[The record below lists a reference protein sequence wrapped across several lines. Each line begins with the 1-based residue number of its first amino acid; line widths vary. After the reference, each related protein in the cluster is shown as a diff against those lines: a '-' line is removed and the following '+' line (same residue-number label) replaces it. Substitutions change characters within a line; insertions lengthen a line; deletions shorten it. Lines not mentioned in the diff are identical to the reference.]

1 MSVASI
7 DQMGQIGNAYA
18 DELAGNGL
26 FTFAAAMRRNE
37 LDYDRF
43 YATMPQE
50 DADRILAGLGVDR
63 RPLQPP
69 TRPQAAASDES
80 TEPHVPGM
88 PAQPRHVV
96 LIMVE
101 SLSAEFVG
109 AYGSTKD
116 LTPNLDRF
124 AARPVHQRPCH
135 GTRTVRGLEAVS
147 IGTPC
152 SGQSIVHD
160 RTTIG

>member
-1 MSVASI
+1 RRLVYAAAAVALPLVAMNIASI
-7 DQMGQIGNAYA
+7 DQMGRIGNAYA

-50 DADRILAGLGVDR
+50 DANRILSGLRVDR
-63 RPLQPP
+63 RPLQAPVPP
-69 TRPQAAASDES
+69 KSAAAHES
-80 TEPHVPGM
+80 TELHAPEM

-109 AYGSTKD
+109 AYGSTKG

-124 AARPVHQRPCH
+124 ARE
-135 GTRTVRGLEAVS
+135 GLKFTNAYA
-147 IGTPC
+147 T
-152 SGQSIVHD
+152 
-160 RTTIG
+160 